1 MRFSNETMQNQV
13 MDPLQVMA
21 ESPLVMDTNT
31 DIDLRIARTHHNHR
45 GGGPPAE

>member
-1 MRFSNETMQNQV
+1 MRFSNETMQNRV

-21 ESPLVMDTNT
+21 ESPIT
-31 DIDLRIARTHHNHR
+31 DIDLHIARAHHNHR